1 MKLTAE
7 QIVENWER
15 LLEVIRTEF
24 TGERQ
29 TKLLSMYTD
38 LEDRMSTQ
46 PASSIDH
53 YHNAFDGGYVDHV
66 LRVIDCAHEVYDL
79 WTRMGADMSGYTKE
93 ELIFTALNHDI
104 GKMGFPGE
112 GNETYIPND
121 TK

>member
-53 YHNAFDGGYVDHV
+53 YHNVFDGGYVAFVLSVLDCHHV
-66 LRVIDCAHEVYDL
+66 VYDL
-79 WTRMGADMSGYTKE
+79 W
-93 ELIFTALNHDI
+93 
-104 GKMGFPGE
+104 P
-112 GNETYIPND
+112 
-121 TK
+121 